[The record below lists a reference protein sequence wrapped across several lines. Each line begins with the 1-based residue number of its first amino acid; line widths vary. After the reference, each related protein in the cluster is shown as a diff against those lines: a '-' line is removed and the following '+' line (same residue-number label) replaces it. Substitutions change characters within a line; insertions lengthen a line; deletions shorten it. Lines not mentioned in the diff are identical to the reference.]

1 MNETEPKYFTEFRNH
16 IDRRFD
22 TVETNIIKQTE
33 KIVESLAISTAN
45 EFREI
50 YKRFNEIDNRFDGI
64 DNRFKGIDKRFDV
77 IEYEIIGI
85 KQEIKGL
92 ATKEDFNE
100 IKSLIGSYEIR
111 SRKIEE
117 ILLDD
122 HKPRIKELEKVVFK
136 LV

>member
-1 MNETEPKYFTEFRNH
+1 MDITEPQYFTEFRQY
-16 IDRRFD
+16 ITRRFD
-22 TVETNIIKQTE
+22 ESDEKTE
-33 KIVESLAISTAN
+33 KLVEGLAVSTAN
-45 EFREI
+45 QFLEIQKEVRGEFEM
-50 YKRFNEIDNRFDGI
+50 IDNKF
-64 DNRFKGIDKRFDV
+64 NV
-77 IEYEIIGI
+77 IEYEIIGM

-117 ILLDD
+117 ILLED

-136 LV
+136 IA

>member
-1 MNETEPKYFTEFRNH
+1 MDITEPQYFTEFRQY
-16 IDRRFD
+16 ITRRFD
-22 TVETNIIKQTE
+22 ESDEKTE
-33 KIVESLAISTAN
+33 KLVEGLAVSTAN
-45 EFREI
+45 QFLEIQKEMRGEFEM
-50 YKRFNEIDNRFDGI
+50 IDNKF
-64 DNRFKGIDKRFDV
+64 NV
-77 IEYEIIGI
+77 IEYEIIGM

-117 ILLDD
+117 LLLDD

-136 LV
+136 IA

>member
-1 MNETEPKYFTEFRNH
+1 MDITEPQYFTEFRQY
-16 IDRRFD
+16 ITRRFD
-22 TVETNIIKQTE
+22 ESDEKTE
-33 KIVESLAISTAN
+33 KLVEGLAVSTAN
-45 EFREI
+45 QFLEIQKEVRGEFEM
-50 YKRFNEIDNRFDGI
+50 IDNKF
-64 DNRFKGIDKRFDV
+64 NV
-77 IEYEIIGI
+77 IEYEIIGM

-136 LV
+136 IA

>member
-1 MNETEPKYFTEFRNH
+1 MDITEPQYFTEFRQY
-16 IDRRFD
+16 ITRRFD
-22 TVETNIIKQTE
+22 ESDEKTE
-33 KIVESLAISTAN
+33 KLVEGLAVSTAN
-45 EFREI
+45 QFLEIQKEMRGEFEM
-50 YKRFNEIDNRFDGI
+50 IDNKF
-64 DNRFKGIDKRFDV
+64 NV
-77 IEYEIIGI
+77 IEYEIIGM

-136 LV
+136 IA